1 MSDTAKQNEPSSS
14 GAHVVLV
21 GAGVIGSVTAELLAR
36 APEVSDITVVDP
48 DTYEEKNLTAQ
59 QIEQS
64 DVGQYKAVV
73 QARRISRI
81 SPTTRAEAIVDRVE
95 NVAPGRLR
103 ADVMLA
109 CLDTKAARRDTNAL
123 AHHLAM
129 PWIDSGVDAAGGLLA
144 RVNVYTPGVG
154 APCHECG
161 WDARSYET
169 LEVKHVCTDET
180 PNSPTNSPA
189 YLGSLAA
196 SIQMTELT
204 KLLNSDTE
212 FLAAG
217 KSIIISARYHTLD
230 VTRLV
235 PNSRCLFDHEI
246 WRVEL
251 VDYRPGEVTF
261 GQVLNGKTDSLAV
274 EGRSFVRAA
283 RCDTCMRR
291 DEVRTFVPATYSI
304 DTLLGPCRCGGRM
317 LPLGFETE
325 DELSGEDLEVIL
337 DVTLAGA
344 GVVEGDILRLTGP
357 DARVQR
363 RQIACDRSCDRA
375 IYEKTSTAETPCS
388 TSCESAVRCDRPA
401 KAGA

>member
-1 MSDTAKQNEPSSS
+1 MSDTTKQNKPPSN
-14 GAHVVLV
+14 GAHIVLV
-21 GAGVIGSVTAELLAR
+21 GAGVIGSATAELLAR
-36 APEVSDITVVDP
+36 APEVTAVTVVDP
-48 DTYEEKNLTAQ
+48 DVYEEKNLAVQ

-64 DVGQYKAVV
+64 DLGQYKAVV
-73 QARRISRI
+73 QAGRITRI
-81 SPTTRAEAIVDRVE
+81 SPTTRTEAIVDRVE

-103 ADVMLA
+103 ADAMLG

-123 AHHLAM
+123 SHHLGM
-129 PWIDSGVDAAGGLLA
+129 PWIDSGVDAPGGLLA

-161 WDARSYET
+161 WDDRSYET
-169 LEVKHVCTDET
+169 LEVRHVCTDET

-217 KSIIISARYHTLD
+217 KSIVISARYHTLD

-235 PNSRCLFDHEI
+235 RNSACLFDHEI
-246 WRVEL
+246 WRGET
-251 VDYRPGEVTF
+251 VDYRPEQVTF
-261 GQVLNGKTDSLAV
+261 GQVLNGTIGSLAV

-304 DTLLGPCRCGGRM
+304 DTFFGACRCGGRM

-325 DELSGEDLEVIL
+325 DELGGEDLELML
-337 DVTLAGA
+337 DATLADA

-357 DARVQR
+357 EARVLR
-363 RQIACDRSCDRA
+363 LEIACDRSCDRA
-375 IYEKTSTAETPCS
+375 ISERTSSAET
-388 TSCESAVRCDRPA
+388 R
-401 KAGA
+401 G